1 MPKGLYTNSEII
13 VSVIDDLNNA
23 LKLQSSGQH
32 LQACVV
38 FTGIAQRLA
47 NLRNTID
54 NDLKNRDE
62 TIDHLKDELR
72 KRGVEVIESAP
83 DDLTG
88 EKHE

>member
-1 MPKGLYTNSEII
+1 MPKGPYTNSEII
-13 VSVIDDLNNA
+13 VTVIDDLNNA

-54 NDLKNRDE
+54 NDLKNRDDI
-62 TIDHLKDELR
+62 IDHLKDELR
-72 KRGVEVIESAP
+72 KRGVEFVESAP
-83 DDLTG
+83 EDLTR
-88 EKHE
+88 EKA